1 MKRIGIVGS
10 DNSHAIAYSKL
21 VNRDRIVGDDAAVV
35 GIWGQEAERT
45 REVAE
50 AGAIPTIYDAFEAMV
65 PEVDVVFVVDRH
77 GDLHAEHVIPFL
89 KAGIPAYVDKP
100 LAISLGDARAIIEAA
115 NANGTFLTSM
125 SSLRITPDTARL
137 AEQAG
142 AIGQIRAA
150 QFAGPCDFGSV
161 YGGPFFYATHVA
173 EIALRLL
180 GNDIESLTATRTGQ
194 TVVIDATW
202 AGDVQATFTYLGDTA
217 YHFGAT
223 LFGKEGVVSGAIAA
237 NDEGYEA
244 IVTQVLA
251 AIDAGKRPLSDAQLL
266 TPIAVVHAIQQSLAQ
281 SGARI
286 AIADVLNA

>member
-21 VNRDRIVGDDAAVV
+21 VNRDRIVGDNAAVI

-50 AGAIPTIYDAFEAMV
+50 AGAITKIYDAFEAMI
-65 PEVDVVFVVDRH
+65 PDVDVVFVVDRH
-77 GDLHAEHVIPFL
+77 GDLHVEHAIPFL
-89 KAGIPAYVDKP
+89 KAGIPTYVDKP
-100 LAISLGDARAIIEAA
+100 LAISLSDARAIIDAA

-142 AIGQIRAA
+142 SIGEIRAA
-150 QFAGPCDFGSV
+150 QFSGPCDFASV

-180 GNDIESLTATRTGQ
+180 GNGIESLTAARTGQ
-194 TVVIDATW
+194 TVVIDAAW
-202 AGDVQATFTYLGDTA
+202 KGDVQATFTYLGDTA

-223 LFGKEGVVSGAIAA
+223 LFGKDGVASGAIGA
-237 NDEGYEA
+237 NEEGYAA
-244 IVTQVLA
+244 IVTQVLE
-251 AIDAGKRPLSDAQLL
+251 AIDAGKRPLSEDQML
-266 TPIAVVHAIQQSLAQ
+266 TPIAIVHAIQRSLEQ

-286 AIADVLNA
+286 SIADILSA